1 MSDTPSDSS
10 GGAATGHIQQILA
23 CLGGHPVLLPIEQGN
38 KGPRYDDW
46 QKVTW
51 ENTQDPAFQLKFSR
65 AKKDPYTR
73 EKIIEGGKEVR
84 EIWRTSKYAD
94 LIDAGNVGVLLGSAS
109 VLEEEGRTWHLC
121 SIDIDDAAGVDGFV
135 AANPGL
141 AFTLQTVG
149 SRGRNFWV
157 WVEGD
162 YPPLHKDITWLTP
175 EGKPDK
181 ARPWGEWRST
191 GGQTVIYGLHP
202 SGCHYQRVVKNP
214 PVRVKFAEI
223 VWPAGLHLPWAPAK
237 AAEEP
242 LLQASATGVELT
254 APPRPPEQSPEIAK
268 RVAALVGL
276 YGEPWTINK
285 KGVMQINQP
294 FFAGYYGD
302 KHKVFYSPEE
312 TRFYR
317 YEGEKTGLWSEQTPD
332 NIRWE
337 FAGDIK
343 KISDDEGKPQLI
355 NLRTTQLLNA
365 LVGMLR
371 GSVEKWKAFER
382 AISPKTN
389 RARAVVH
396 LKNGMLD
403 LDESP
408 PVLRKFA
415 AEYMSRNQLAVAIDE
430 SAECPRFLGDL
441 IGKAVAPADVVLLQ
455 KFAGQM
461 LLGVNLCQKLLILTG
476 TAGGG
481 KSTLVN
487 ILSEIIGR
495 TNVGQLRTEH
505 LAERFE
511 IFRLLGKTLLIGVDV
526 PGNFMMSEGA
536 YVIKGLCGGDLMDAE
551 PKNGNHCFQLKGE
564 FNIII
569 TCNTR
574 LKVRLD
580 GDGDAWRR
588 RLAIVNYEQP
598 RPDKPDPHFVQRLLA
613 EESAGIL
620 NWMIE
625 GAVLLLQDLAETGGM
640 VLTSIQKDRVESL
653 LAESDSVRDFV
664 KRGCVK
670 APREAKVTSEQL
682 LQAYVAHCEARNWT
696 PVSGKTVGW
705 QLPDA
710 LLEIHGATAA
720 NDIKLHKD
728 DKAKRGFRGVAL
740 AAGAAAELS
749 PEAAAMLADEEGGD
763 GD

>member
-1 MSDTPSDSS
+1 MPDTLSDST
-10 GGAATGHIQQILA
+10 GGDGPGHVQQILA
-23 CLGGHPVLLPIEQGN
+23 SLGGKPVLLPIPLGT
-38 KGPRYDDW
+38 KGPRYKGW
-46 QKVTW
+46 QTLTW
-51 ENTQDPAFQLKFSR
+51 EATQDPEFRLRVPETAKPGEALAEDSR
-65 AKKDPYTR
+65 EVWR
-73 EKIIEGGKEVR
+73 ER
-84 EIWRTSKYAD
+84 RYAD
-94 LIDAGNVGVLLGSAS
+94 LLEVGNIGVLQGEAS
-109 VLEEEGRTWHLC
+109 VLEEEGRTWHLV
-121 SIDIDDAAGVDGFV
+121 SIDIDDTAAVEGFV
-135 AANPGL
+135 ALNPNL
-141 AFTLQTVG
+141 ASTLQTAG
-149 SRGRNFWV
+149 ARGRNFWL
-157 WVEGD
+157 WVEGE
-162 YPPLHKDITWLTP
+162 YPPLHKNVCWIATEDHESQRSP
-175 EGKPDK
+175 GKKIKQGEPDLD
-181 ARPWGEWRST
+181 RPWGEWRST

-202 SGCHYQRVVKNP
+202 SGSRYQRVVKNP

-223 VWPAGLHLPWAPAK
+223 NWPEGLHLPWAPAPASTALAVPPSPDK
-237 AAEEP
+237 AVAER
-242 LLQASATGVELT
+242 LSKL
-254 APPRPPEQSPEIAK
+254 
-268 RVAALVGL
+268 VADH
-276 YGEPWTINK
+276 GEPWTVSK
-285 KGVMQINQP
+285 KGVLAINQA
-294 FFAGYYGD
+294 FFAAYYGE
-302 KHKVFYSPEE
+302 KHKIFYSPEE

-317 YEGEKTGLWSEQTPD
+317 YEGEKSGLWSEQTSD

-343 KISDDEGKPQLI
+343 KISDDEAEPKLI

-365 LVGMLR
+365 LVAMLR

-382 AISPKTN
+382 QVSPKTN
-389 RARAVVH
+389 RPRAVVH

-403 LDESP
+403 LDEFP
-408 PVLRKFA
+408 PVLRPFGPD
-415 AEYMSRNQLAVAIDE
+415 YMSRNQLAVAIDE
-430 SAECPRFLGDL
+430 KAECPRFLNDL
-441 IGKAVAPADVVLLQ
+441 LGKAVAPDDIVLMQ

-495 TNVGQLRTEH
+495 VNVGQLRTEH

-564 FNIII
+564 FNIVI

-588 RLAIVNYEQP
+588 RLAIVNYELP
-598 RPDKPDPHFVQRLLA
+598 RPAKPDPNYVHRLIA

-625 GAVLLLQDLAETGGM
+625 GAVMLLQELDQTGGM
-640 VLTSIQKDRVESL
+640 VLTAGQKDRVESL

-696 PVSGKTVGW
+696 PVSGKTVAY

-720 NDIKLHKD
+720 NDIKLHD
-728 DKAKRGFRGVAL
+728 GDKAKRGYRGVAL
-740 AAGAAAELS
+740 RAGPIGELS
-749 PEAAAMLADEEGGD
+749 PEASEMMEPDDAPDAD
-763 GD
+763 